1 MSETRLYE
9 NCPFGCASMNESS
22 VPVLELRNIHR
33 TFTVTRGLFKGKRDL
48 HAVNGVSLRIQKG
61 DVLGLVGESG
71 CGKTTLA
78 RILLGLLPPS
88 SGEILIDGKAMKKE
102 ERRTIARKIQPVFQD
117 PYSSLNPR
125 KTIGSIVSLPLRV
138 HRVGGSSTWRGK
150 VEEILD
156 LVGLPKR
163 VLHSYPGQLS
173 GGQRQRVAV
182 ARALIMRPQVV
193 ICDEPTSSLD
203 VSVQAQIL
211 NLLISLRRDLGLTYL
226 LISHNLAVVEH
237 LATRV
242 AVMYLGRI
250 VEEAETDRIF
260 EQPRHPYTKALLK
273 SVLTPEPGLGVPEL
287 HLGAGFP
294 NPLDPPSG
302 CTFHPRCVDAKP
314 ECGEKAPPE
323 RRDEEGYVT
332 CHLY

>member
-1 MSETRLYE
+1 MTPS
-9 NCPFGCASMNESS
+9 PQ
-22 VPVLELRNIHR
+22 PVLELIDVRR
-33 TFTVTRGLFKGKRDL
+33 TFTVTRGLFKGKKDL

-88 SGEILIDGKAMKKE
+88 SGEILIDGKALKKE
-102 ERRTIARKIQPVFQD
+102 ERRSIARKIQPVFQD

-138 HRVGGSSTWRGK
+138 HKVGDSSTWRGK

-182 ARALIMRPQVV
+182 ARALIMRPGVV

-211 NLLISLRRDLGLTYL
+211 NLLISLRRELGLTYL

-250 VEEAETDRIF
+250 VEEADTDRIF
-260 EQPRHPYTKALLK
+260 RSPRHPYTKALLE

-287 HLGAGFP
+287 NLGAGFP
-294 NPLDPPSG
+294 NPLDPPPG
-302 CTFHPRCVDAKP
+302 CTFHPRCVYAKP
-314 ECGEKAPPE
+314 ECSERFPPE
-323 RRDEEGYVT
+323 RKDEEGYVT

>member
-1 MSETRLYE
+1 LNPKDKVET
-9 NCPFGCASMNESS
+9 SMPPSLR
-22 VPVLELRNIHR
+22 PVLELIDVHR
-33 TFTVTRGLFKGKRDL
+33 TFTVNRGLFKGKRDL
-48 HAVNGVSLRIQKG
+48 RAVNGVSLRIQKG

-102 ERRTIARKIQPVFQD
+102 ERRTIARKIQPIFQD

-138 HRVGGSSTWRGK
+138 HRVGDSSTWRGK
-150 VEEILD
+150 MEEMLD

-182 ARALIMRPQVV
+182 ARALIMRPDVV

-211 NLLISLRRDLGLTYL
+211 NLLISLRRELGLTYL

-250 VEEAETDRIF
+250 VEEADTDRIF
-260 EQPRHPYTKALLK
+260 KNPRHPYTKALLE

-294 NPLDPPSG
+294 NPLDPPPG
-302 CTFHPRCVDAKP
+302 CTFHPRCVYAKP
-314 ECGEKAPPE
+314 ECREKAPPE
-323 RRDEEGYVT
+323 RRDEEGDVT

>member
-1 MSETRLYE
+1 
-9 NCPFGCASMNESS
+9 MNEIP
-22 VPVLELRNIHR
+22 VPVLELINVRR
-33 TFTVTRGLFKGKRDL
+33 TFRVSRGFFKGKRDL
-48 HAVNGVSLRIQKG
+48 QAVNGVSLRIQKG
-61 DVLGLVGESG
+61 DVLGIVGESG

-88 SGEILIDGKAMKKE
+88 SGEIRIDGKAMKKE
-102 ERRTIARKIQPVFQD
+102 ERRVIARKIQPVFQD

-125 KTIGSIVSLPLRV
+125 KTIASIISLPLRV
-138 HRVGGSSTWRGK
+138 HRVGDPSTWKGK
-150 VEEILD
+150 VEVILD

-163 VLHSYPGQLS
+163 LLQSYPGQLS

-182 ARALIMRPQVV
+182 ARALIMRPEVV

-211 NLLISLRRDLGLTYL
+211 NLLISLRRELGLTYV

-250 VEEAETDRIF
+250 VEEAATDGIF
-260 EQPRHPYTKALLK
+260 GTPRHPYTKALLE

-302 CTFHPRCVDAKP
+302 CTFHPRCLCAQP
-314 ECGEKAPPE
+314 ECREKAPAE
-323 RRDEEGYVT
+323 KRDEAGYVT
-332 CHLY
+332 CRLY

>member
-1 MSETRLYE
+1 MDPSLQ
-9 NCPFGCASMNESS
+9 
-22 VPVLELRNIHR
+22 PVLELIDIRR
-33 TFTVTRGLFKGKRDL
+33 TFTVTRGLFKGKRSL

-78 RILLGLLPPS
+78 RILLGLLSPS
-88 SGEILIDGKAMKKE
+88 SGEILIGGKAMKKE

-125 KTIGSIVSLPLRV
+125 KTVGSIVSLPLRV
-138 HRVGGSSTWRGK
+138 HKVGDSSTWRGK
-150 VEEILD
+150 VEEMLD

-163 VLHSYPGQLS
+163 VLYSYPGQLS

-182 ARALIMRPQVV
+182 ARALIIRPEVV

-250 VEEAETDRIF
+250 VEETETDRIF
-260 EQPRHPYTKALLK
+260 QEPRHPYTKALLE

-302 CTFHPRCVDAKP
+302 CTFHPRCVWAKP
-314 ECGEKAPPE
+314 ECIEKEPFP
-323 RRDEEGYVT
+323 RRDEAGIVA
-332 CHLY
+332 CLLYEEPNQNAGEK

>member
-1 MSETRLYE
+1 MTSL
-9 NCPFGCASMNESS
+9 PP
-22 VPVLELRNIHR
+22 PVLELIDVRR
-33 TFTVTRGLFKGKRDL
+33 TFMVGQGLFKAKKAL
-48 HAVNGVSLRIQKG
+48 HAVNGVSLQIRKG

-88 SGEILIDGKAMKKE
+88 SGEIWIDGRTMKKA
-102 ERRTIARKIQPVFQD
+102 ERRIISRKIQPVFQD

-138 HRVGGSSTWRGK
+138 HRVGDSSGWRGK
-150 VEEILD
+150 VEEMLD

-182 ARALIMRPQVV
+182 ARALIMRPEVV

-242 AVMYLGRI
+242 MVMYLGRI
-250 VEEAETDRIF
+250 VEEAETGRIF
-260 EQPRHPYTKALLK
+260 KNPRHPYTKALLQ

-302 CTFHPRCVDAKP
+302 CAFHPRCVYVRP
-314 ECGEKAPPE
+314 ECREKAPAE
-323 RRDEEGYVT
+323 RRDDEGCVT
-332 CHLY
+332 CHAYG

>member
-1 MSETRLYE
+1 MT
-9 NCPFGCASMNESS
+9 PF
-22 VPVLELRNIHR
+22 PQPILELIDVRR
-33 TFTVTRGLFKGKRDL
+33 TFTVTRGFFKGKRNL

-61 DVLGLVGESG
+61 EVLGLVGESG

-88 SGEILIDGKAMKKE
+88 RGEILIDGKAMKKE

-138 HRVGGSSTWRGK
+138 HKVGDSSTWRGK

-182 ARALIMRPQVV
+182 ARALIMRPEVV

-211 NLLISLRRDLGLTYL
+211 NLLISLRRELGLTYL

-250 VEEAETDRIF
+250 VEEEDTDRIF
-260 EQPRHPYTKALLK
+260 RSPRHPYTRALLE

-294 NPLDPPSG
+294 NPLDPPPG
-302 CTFHPRCVDAKP
+302 CTFHPRCVYAKP
-314 ECGEKAPPE
+314 ECSEKNPPE
-323 RRDEEGYVT
+323 RRDEAGYVT